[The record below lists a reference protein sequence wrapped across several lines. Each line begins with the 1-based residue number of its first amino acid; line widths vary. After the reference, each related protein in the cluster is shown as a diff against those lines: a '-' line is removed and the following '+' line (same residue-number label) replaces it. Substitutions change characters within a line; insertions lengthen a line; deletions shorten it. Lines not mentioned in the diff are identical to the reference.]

1 MLGDN
6 ILCYSIYYENISYTC
21 KKEDDGL
28 RVNLWVK
35 NQFFAQADQILS
47 FYFDGNQS

>member
-1 MLGDN
+1 MLRDN

-35 NQFFAQADQILS
+35 NQFAQADQILS
-47 FYFDGNQS
+47 FYFDGNQR